1 METVVSLALIRL
13 LTAGPIRD
21 SGAPNASSLDLF
33 VYSPSRP
40 FSAPRGWAAWA
51 LGGVLLSPLVVGS
64 MAALLSATG
73 YEGAVGG
80 GGTVDGVAA
89 MIDLDLPTY
98 LSLLAVTGVLAP
110 VLEVGYMRG
119 DPGDVCTLPARALAI
134 SHGRKRLRGR
144 LFAGG
149 CG

>member
-13 LTAGPIRD
+13 LTAGPIRE
-21 SGAPNASSLDLF
+21 SGAPNAAALDLF
-33 VYSPSRP
+33 VFSPSKP
-40 FSAPRGWAAWA
+40 FSAPRGWAAWG

-64 MAALLSATG
+64 TAALLSATG

-80 GGTVDGVAA
+80 SGTVDGVAA

-110 VLEVGYMRG
+110 VLEVGGRVWG
-119 DPGDVCTLPARALAI
+119 AR
-134 SHGRKRLRGR
+134 STRESV
-144 LFAGG
+144 
-149 CG
+149 